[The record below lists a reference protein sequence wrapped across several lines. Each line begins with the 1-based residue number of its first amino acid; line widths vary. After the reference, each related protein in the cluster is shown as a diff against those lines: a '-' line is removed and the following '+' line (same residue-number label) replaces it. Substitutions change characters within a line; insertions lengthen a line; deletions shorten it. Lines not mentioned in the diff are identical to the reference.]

1 MPVLFWNRSI
11 KPTENTETGGP
22 VKKGITTFFVVR
34 PISTTSGIVQESGK
48 SHRESRVDSL
58 LKKSDI
64 YYRRFE
70 ELERIEAFAMIL
82 ELEFELGIS
91 SQFVDIHRKV
101 CSMWNNKINLLE
113 IHISFYDIYIFF
125 HP

>member
-1 MPVLFWNRSI
+1 MA
-11 KPTENTETGGP
+11 
-22 VKKGITTFFVVR
+22 
-34 PISTTSGIVQESGK
+34 
-48 SHRESRVDSL
+48 RVDSL

-101 CSMWNNKINLLE
+101 CSTWNNKINLLE